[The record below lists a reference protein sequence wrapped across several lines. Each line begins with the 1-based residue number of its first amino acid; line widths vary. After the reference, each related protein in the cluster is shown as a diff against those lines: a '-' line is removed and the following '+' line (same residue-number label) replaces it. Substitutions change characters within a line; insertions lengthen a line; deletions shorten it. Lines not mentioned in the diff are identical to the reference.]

1 MVKHGARP
9 VVPSYV
15 SAAAAAL
22 ISRCW
27 SQDPRD
33 RPAFSEILSIVDE
46 ENAEGTYFCHRH
58 NEHLREE
65 DEIGSISARSLGTAS
80 SASGSARLANGGGSS
95 NLGSLREEEPPSTK
109 GAKGTKFS
117 KWLKKLWRRI

>member
-1 MVKHGARP
+1 M
-9 VVPSYV
+9 VPSYV

-80 SASGSARLANGGGSS
+80 SASGSARASEGMQGGARGSAGGSVGES
-95 NLGSLREEEPPSTK
+95 ASVGTRGGARGSAEGVT
-109 GAKGTKFS
+109 
-117 KWLKKLWRRI
+117 